1 MSKWLR
7 LLRLMFGLFLFAL
20 GSVCV
25 MNSNLGYGP
34 WELFQSGLTNLMPLT
49 IGEAT
54 VLVSV
59 VIVII
64 ILLLK
69 EIIGVGTLANMAFI
83 GIFMDVILSTGV
95 IPFGTGIISGFVL
108 LFLGLFITAF
118 GSYFYI
124 SSGFGAGPRDSLM
137 VAIRRRTGLSIGM
150 SRGIL
155 ECSAATAGWL
165 LGGPLGIG
173 TVMTA
178 ILLGF
183 CVQLVFRLFSFE
195 ATAIVHENLWTTL
208 QIRGKSKS

>member
-1 MSKWLR
+1 MDKALR
-7 LLRLMFGLFLFAL
+7 LVRLMFGLFLFAL

-34 WELFQSGLTNLMPLT
+34 WELFQAGLTNLMPMT

-54 VLVSV
+54 VFVSV
-59 VIVII
+59 IIVVI

-69 EIIGVGTLANMAFI
+69 ETIGVGTLANMAFI
-83 GIFMDVILSTGV
+83 GIFMDLILSMGF
-95 IPFGTGIISGFVL
+95 IPFGTGILSGLCL
-108 LFLGLFITAF
+108 LIIGLFITSF

-137 VAIRRRTGLSIGM
+137 VAIRRRTGLSIGV
-150 SRGIL
+150 SRCIL
-155 ECSAATAGWL
+155 ECSAALAGWL

-178 ILLGF
+178 IFLGF
-183 CVQLVFRLFSFE
+183 CVQLVFRLFAFE

-208 QIRGKSKS
+208 QIRRKSKS